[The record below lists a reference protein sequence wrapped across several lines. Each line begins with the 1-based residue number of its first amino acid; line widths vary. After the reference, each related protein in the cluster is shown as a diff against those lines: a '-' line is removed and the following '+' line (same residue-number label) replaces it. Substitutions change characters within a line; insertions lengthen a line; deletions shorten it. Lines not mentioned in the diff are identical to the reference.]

1 MPRRCRFVHAARRG
15 EAGKIKLFPASPR
28 RAPAKAR
35 HARLQTNSRRR
46 ANRHRTPGGRRRGR
60 FRQHRRQP
68 AQHAS
73 QARRSGAPAARDHFI
88 GCGREEDRNTGS
100 WLIACALDLATDL
113 AGELD
118 AIGRAQR
125 AASTDDTL
133 AQQVQALRKRAHQLQ
148 AATRAA
154 DHFLDQDHITDRDT
168 GSWLIACAMGLAGKL
183 ASDLD
188 DGIAPLSAPA
198 AQSVIDHHD
207 SAMLRRV
214 AATAG
219 PRRGAA

>member
-1 MPRRCRFVHAARRG
+1 MLESRHSPATGHTVTARRVADG
-15 EAGKIKLFPASPR
+15 EVDVVGNDESLRSTLR
-28 RAPAKAR
+28 RLGGQA
-35 HARLQTNSRRR
+35 HQLR
-46 ANRHRTPGGRRRGR
+46 AATR
-60 FRQHRRQP
+60 
-68 AQHAS
+68 
-73 QARRSGAPAARDHFI
+73 AADHFI
-88 GCGREEDRNTGS
+88 GCGRDEDRDTGS
-100 WLIACALDLATDL
+100 WLIACALDLATEL

-125 AASTDDTL
+125 AAGTDD
-133 AQQVQALRKRAHQLQ
+133 APAAQVQSLRKRAHQLQ

-188 DGIAPLSAPA
+188 DGIAPLSVPA
-198 AQSVIDHHD
+198 VQTVIDHQD

-214 AATAG
+214 AATAA